1 MMEEYGNIDEIED
14 LDFCDGK
21 PTGERWP
28 PLGAND
34 LDEEP
39 TYLPMTS
46 SNSCYEVQ
54 RLRDLE
60 EQQEL
65 LNSSLIAL
73 TSHFAQVQFRL
84 RQIVDAPATEK
95 EDLLKDLE
103 VFAFRGIPEVCE
115 IKLFRE
121 SLSHHEGESLGE
133 KIIEQR
139 TKQKELIS
147 QLKLQ
152 LEDLEKYA
160 YETGEA
166 GLPQC
171 VILER
176 QKVILGSFMK
186 LLSCNGALQRRNS
199 NSKPESQL
207 PKYNGVLKYI
217 DEDTYVQLSPTR
229 DYINIPNSNAQLGGA
244 TKSCATKNGGSSH
257 RSTNY
262 RASNHAVSN
271 YIATNL
277 VTTAPVAKTP
287 NVISSPLP
295 DKGSAESSVLCS
307 DDLWGEGEETG
318 IGIGF

>member
-1 MMEEYGNIDEIED
+1 MMEESENIDEIED

-34 LDEEP
+34 LDDEP

-46 SNSCYEVQ
+46 SSTAEDGETEVRISVGNSCYEVQ

-176 QKVILGSFMK
+176 QKVILDQLKGKLNLNVDDIDKLTTDDLRTQVDFAINQFVNPLKMK
-186 LLSCNGALQRRNS
+186 EHLVTQLKTQISDLERFIQFLQGDGT
-199 NSKPESQL
+199 PVEL
-207 PKYNGVLKYI
+207 PKHKECTCTCPDHN
-217 DEDTYVQLSPTR
+217 
-229 DYINIPNSNAQLGGA
+229 
-244 TKSCATKNGGSSH
+244 
-257 RSTNY
+257 
-262 RASNHAVSN
+262 
-271 YIATNL
+271 
-277 VTTAPVAKTP
+277 
-287 NVISSPLP
+287 ISSSEAATSRNLQGRSE
-295 DKGSAESSVLCS
+295 DEV
-307 DDLWGEGEETG
+307 
-318 IGIGF
+318 

>member
-1 MMEEYGNIDEIED
+1 MMEESGNIDEIED

-115 IKLFRE
+115 IKLSRE
-121 SLSHHEGESLGE
+121 SLSQHEGESLGE
-133 KIIEQR
+133 KILEQR

-176 QKVILGSFMK
+176 QKGSYG
-186 LLSCNGALQRRNS
+186 LEGHGSDNSCHAS
-199 NSKPESQL
+199 VSSEIVKPQKE
-207 PKYNGVLKYI
+207 G
-217 DEDTYVQLSPTR
+217 
-229 DYINIPNSNAQLGGA
+229 
-244 TKSCATKNGGSSH
+244 
-257 RSTNY
+257 
-262 RASNHAVSN
+262 
-271 YIATNL
+271 
-277 VTTAPVAKTP
+277 VAK
-287 NVISSPLP
+287 S
-295 DKGSAESSVLCS
+295 ESSVVARRNQNTFVMK
-307 DDLWGEGEETG
+307 DDITKAAV
-318 IGIGF
+318 I